1 MLSTFGHNVIILAGK
16 RESAVRIT
24 AVQVTQNN
32 NVITSMCDNV
42 RCTSHTTHMS

>member
-16 RESAVRIT
+16 LESAVRIT

-32 NVITSMCDNV
+32 NVITIM